1 MAVEITAALLRRL
14 PHPPAFLV
22 SAFARSAK
30 CDCATAASAVNA
42 GIYDIARQVAP
53 AAETEADLINAVE
66 QVINSTEFAFGAVA
80 AAAAEIAADRTQST
94 QGGAA

>member
-1 MAVEITAALLRRL
+1 MAVEITASLLKRL

-30 CDCATAASAVNA
+30 CDRATAASAVKA

-80 AAAAEIAADRTQST
+80 AAAAEIAADRQNIRD
-94 QGGAA
+94 GAA